1 VCINK
6 KTHRGGGVVPG
17 EEDDMDEDD
26 KEIWEVTHV
35 SEEELETT
43 EGEGV
48 DFLTELL
55 EVVGWPQVNDE
66 KTEKDLS

>member
-1 VCINK
+1 
-6 KTHRGGGVVPG
+6 
-17 EEDDMDEDD
+17 
-26 KEIWEVTHV
+26 V

-55 EVVGWPQVNDE
+55 
-66 KTEKDLS
+66 DLSMGMDFLTELLDNGHRSTTNRRKRNCLDYYLDYS